1 MKQIRFIEFI
11 ILLVGGIL
19 LASCMGKDYAEP
31 NPGEGSIADIEELN
45 LKTIKQ
51 VKDKY
56 AIPISTNSY
65 QQIKENIQI
74 KGYVT
79 GNDIEGNLYQQIS
92 LQDETGAIILSVAKG
107 GLSGEV
113 GLGQQILLNLKDLY
127 IGGYGGMAEIG
138 GVYTN
143 TNSSSSNY
151 GNHSIGRMDRDQWAS
166 HFTTIGEASEANL
179 KKLVQVFKT
188 DSMTNAKY
196 IKEKTGMLMTINSVS
211 FKDADGS
218 NTYAPNNKIEPQFGG
233 CVHREFKEYP
243 STDIVV
249 RTSTFADFA
258 SNPLPTTKL
267 AITGVFSHYSLGKNS
282 TWQILMRRAGDAVDA
297 TPQKGQDAS
306 DPFSV
311 TEALAAFKAGTL
323 SGNIYVKGIIAQ
335 IDEVSTSY
343 GNAQYWISD
352 DGKTTAGTMIE
363 VWRGK
368 YLNNAKFTAADQI
381 KVGQTLTVMGTLKEH
396 NGTIEFDQGNYIIS
410 IK

>member
-1 MKQIRFIEFI
+1 MKQIKFIRFI
-11 ILLVGGIL
+11 ILLTGGIL

-31 NPGEGSIADIEELN
+31 TPGEGSIADIEELN

-51 VKDKY
+51 VKDQY
-56 AIPISTNSY
+56 AMAINTNGY
-65 QQIKENIQI
+65 QQIKEDIQI

-92 LQDETGAIILSVAKG
+92 LQDETGAVILSVAKG

-151 GNHSIGRMDRDQWAS
+151 GTHSIGRMDRYQWAS
-166 HFTTIGEASEANL
+166 HFTKIGEANEANL
-179 KKLVQVFKT
+179 EKLVQVFKT
-188 DSMTNAKY
+188 DSMTDAKY
-196 IKEKTGMLMTINSVS
+196 IKEKTGMLMTITGVS
-211 FKDADGS
+211 FKDANGT
-218 NTYAPNNKIEPQFGG
+218 NTYAPDNKIEPQFGG

-243 STDIVV
+243 SKDIVV

-258 SNPLPTTKL
+258 GNTLPTGKV
-267 AITGVFSHYSLGKNS
+267 AITGVFSHYSLGSSS
-282 TWQILMRRAGDAVDA
+282 TWQILMRRAGDVADA

-306 DPFSV
+306 DPLSV
-311 TEALAAFKAGTL
+311 TEALAAYNAGTL
-323 SGNIYVKGIIAQ
+323 SGNIYVKGIIAK
-335 IDEVSTSY
+335 IDEVSTSF

-368 YLNNAKFTAADQI
+368 YLNNEKFTATDQI
-381 KVGQTLTVMGTLKEH
+381 KVGQTVVVLGTLKEY